1 MLAALLN
8 GELSAPHDAG
18 IHMDDRGLLY
28 GDGLFETMLL
38 RNGRARFLDDHMQRL
53 FAGTARLKMNAPD
66 AEVLRNE
73 LQLLVQGHDCG
84 VVKLIITRGCGGRGY
99 RASSSHECTR
109 LWQLFAPVATD
120 NDGVT
125 VQWCATRYARNP
137 LLAGLKHLNR
147 LEQVLA
153 QSEWQDA
160 DIAEGL
166 VMDTEGELISGTMSN
181 VFMIID
187 GIMVTPDLRYCGVSG
202 VMRKNVLRVARRM
215 NLEIEERAVRP
226 EELQSASE
234 VFITNAVRG
243 VRPVIAVLNATGDAL
258 RWPAGAITTRV
269 MNELNELT
277 ESNELGVGG

>member
-8 GELSAPHDAG
+8 GNLIAPHDAA

-38 RNGRARFLDDHMQRL
+38 CKGRARFLDDHMQRL
-53 FAGTARLKMNAPD
+53 FAGMVRLKMNAPD

-73 LQLLVQGHDCG
+73 LQRLVQGHDRG
-84 VVKLIITRGCGGRGY
+84 VVKLIVTRGCSGRGY
-99 RASSSHECTR
+99 RASSGHECTR
-109 LWQLFAPVATD
+109 LWQLFAPVTTD
-120 NDGVT
+120 NAGVT
-125 VQWCATRYARNP
+125 VQWCATRYARNA

-160 DIAEGL
+160 GIAEGL

-202 VMRKNVLRVARRM
+202 VMRKNVLRVARRL

-234 VFITNAVRG
+234 AFITNAVRG
-243 VRPVIAVLNATGDAL
+243 VRPVIAVLNATGDTL

-269 MNELNELT
+269 MNELNE
-277 ESNELGVGG
+277 SNELGVAG